1 MQEGALH
8 IDMVS
13 EGQERPAPAISHKK
27 HELLKEL
34 LLSAKP
40 KPADLTKAVERLE
53 CTAQGKQLRQ
63 KFHGVYESELQA
75 KALKAGEED
84 NLSMPESTSGDLN
97 ARTRDTARCLSLSC
111 CMS

>member
-1 MQEGALH
+1 MNILPCAHL
-8 IDMVS
+8 
-13 EGQERPAPAISHKK
+13 GQERPAPAISNKK

-53 CTAQGKQLRQ
+53 CTAQGKQLRP

-75 KALKAGEED
+75 K
-84 NLSMPESTSGDLN
+84 GDPTLF
-97 ARTRDTARCLSLSC
+97 CLFLLQ
-111 CMS
+111 